1 MDRYKKSYYAGG
13 LLSASSPINKK
24 GLFSGTRKIYDIKGN
39 IITTVE
45 YKNGKIEGN
54 TKYFCPPVNMISL
67 EYTKC
72 AVLPREGFK
81 SRKKILRRNI
91 SYTNKI
97 VLSGD
102 LANIGNSRNGP
113 FMLFYPNG
121 IASYLGLFSYGKKIC
136 DSTYFYENGKVKRYN
151 RIKRSGRTE

>member
-1 MDRYKKSYYAGG
+1 MAQSKKSYYSCG
-13 LLSASSPINKK
+13 LLHNSCLINKK
-24 GLFSGTRKIYDIKGN
+24 GLFSGTRKFYDIKGN
-39 IITTVE
+39 ITTTIE

-67 EYTKC
+67 EYTKRV
-72 AVLPREGFK
+72 VLPREGFK

-97 VLSGD
+97 VLQGD
-102 LANIGNSRNGP
+102 LSNIGNSRNGP

-136 DSTYFYENGKVKRYN
+136 DSTYFYEDGKVERHN
-151 RIKRSGRTE
+151 RIKRSRRVK